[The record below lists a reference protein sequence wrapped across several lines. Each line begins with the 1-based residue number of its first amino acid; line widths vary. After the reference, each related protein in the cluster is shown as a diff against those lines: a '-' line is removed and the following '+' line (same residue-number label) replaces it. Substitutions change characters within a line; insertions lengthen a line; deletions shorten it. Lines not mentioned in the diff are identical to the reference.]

1 MRNGLYTIAIDML
14 DGVDARATGVIV
26 LRDGAIHGGDS
37 YFYYTG
43 NYETGPDKW
52 RGELVT
58 HQHTQSRGNPVF
70 GGRDV
75 SVGFSGKH
83 DATGA
88 VVYGTALVGSRSVSF
103 RATLRR
109 LADA

>member
-1 MRNGLYTIAIDML
+1 MRNGLYTIAIEML
-14 DGVDARATGVIV
+14 DGVDARATGVIL
-26 LRDGAIHGGDS
+26 LRDGALRGGDS

-43 NYETGPDKW
+43 SYVCEPDKW

-58 HQHTQSRGNPVF
+58 HQHTQSRGNPLF

-83 DATGA
+83 GESSAE
-88 VVYGTALVGSRSVSF
+88 VYGTALVGSRSVSF

-109 LADA
+109 LVDA